1 MPGLMNNLG
10 LLITVICVVVCAPA
24 IFVVVAVLRNLGKA
38 DATRRRLLQT
48 GAQAHARV
56 LQIQMGGM
64 TVTTGVNRQLQLQI
78 AAEVHRPGTAP
89 YAAQFTAMVSE
100 LQIPM
105 VQPGSW
111 LAVRVDPSNPTSIA
125 IEAMNVA
132 PPPQATASGGG
143 QAPSPYGSPAA
154 PAAPT
159 PYGAPAGYAGAGAYA
174 PTAAYGAPPAAAGA
188 PGPGFSPPTAPPTAP
203 PAAAYGGTPVAPMG
217 GFRLPLGA
225 KIGIGVGI
233 AAVVVAIAAPF
244 LMTGYLTG
252 FGSPSDVCKRAAAC
266 CRKVARSSPAA
277 SNCDNI
283 ARQSGVIGNT
293 VCEETLKS
301 FRSSNLCK

>member
-1 MPGLMNNLG
+1 MGMPGLMNNLG
-10 LLITVICVVVCAPA
+10 LLITVICVVVFAPA
-24 IFVVVAVLRNLGKA
+24 IFLVVSVLRNLGKA

-48 GAQAHARV
+48 GVPAQARV

-78 AAEVHRPGTAP
+78 AAMVHRPGTAP
-89 YAAQFTAMVSE
+89 YAANFTAMVSE

-111 LAVRVDPSNPTSIA
+111 LAVRVDPSNPNSIA
-125 IEAMNVA
+125 IEAMGVA
-132 PPPQATASGGG
+132 PPADAGAGPAA
-143 QAPSPYGSPAA
+143 QAPSPYGA
-154 PAAPT
+154 PV
-159 PYGAPAGYAGAGAYA
+159 PYGAPAAYT
-174 PTAAYGAPPAAAGA
+174 PTAGYGTPPAAGGP
-188 PGPGFSPPTAPPTAP
+188 PGPGFAP

-225 KIGIGVGI
+225 KIGIGVGVVGVLV
-233 AAVVVAIAAPF
+233 AVAAPF

-252 FGSPSDVCKRAAAC
+252 FGTPSDVCKRAAAC

-283 ARQSGVIGNT
+283 ARQSGVIGDT